1 MHTFSMTYSN
11 NNTHTLSCT
20 QGGDCRRVSTESRST
35 EGDKY
40 GKFPYTQNTQGT
52 IDGIDDINN
61 ENGGLYDE
69 YAITKEIETI
79 VDMATNCANQANQ
92 DDAAAYTSPPANGS
106 RAALQLHRENVGN
119 DPNVLVWKKHAVAS
133 VLQLVFPRIK
143 FAKDIFLELSNPF
156 TTTSAGQELAHGK
169 ACRIVLD
176 NITTDQ
182 WADNDL
188 QKIWN
193 HVRDA
198 VRTKVGILRNS
209 KGQAMRRQFMGK

>member
-1 MHTFSMTYSN
+1 MHYDN
-11 NNTHTLSCT
+11 
-20 QGGDCRRVSTESRST
+20 E
-35 EGDKY
+35 DKD
-40 GKFPYTQNTQGT
+40 NE
-52 IDGIDDINN
+52 DNEDAINH
-61 ENGGLYDE
+61 
-69 YAITKEIETI
+69 EIETI
-79 VDMATNCANQANQ
+79 VNSATNYANPNHDNAT
-92 DDAAAYTSPPANGS
+92 YTSPPANGS

-119 DPNVLVWKKHAVAS
+119 DPNVLVWKKHAVSS
-133 VLQLVFPRIK
+133 VMQLVFPRIK
-143 FAKDIFLELSNPF
+143 FAEDIFLEFSNPF
-156 TTTSAGQELAHGK
+156 TTTSAGKELAHGK
-169 ACRIVLD
+169 ACRIVLE